1 MKSADSSLFQK
12 ALNPFLQAAISL
24 GLTLFML
31 ISSKLV
37 NLTGIIAVSER
48 FPWTTA
54 ATFVLFF
61 AVFNSVFSLTTKDT
75 RKYWGRSMYAFL
87 GVILVSGLLAYL
99 FSSIPLNEAGSYRWI
114 FFVLSFGYLVFI
126 SIMMMARKIVEFA
139 EREEWNQPRR
149 RR

>member
-1 MKSADSSLFQK
+1 MKPASSSIFQK
-12 ALNPFLQAAISL
+12 ALNPFMQAGISL
-24 GLTLFML
+24 GLALFML

-37 NLTGIIAVSER
+37 KLTGIISVSER

-54 ATFVLFF
+54 ATFILFF
-61 AVFNSVFSLTTKDT
+61 AVFNSVFSLTTTDT

-87 GVILVSGLLAYL
+87 AVVLISGSLAYL
-99 FSSIPLNEAGSYRWI
+99 FSYIPLSEAGSYRWI

-139 EREEWNQPRR
+139 QREEWNQPRR

>member
-1 MKSADSSLFQK
+1 M
-12 ALNPFLQAAISL
+12 QAGISL
-24 GLTLFML
+24 GLALFML

-37 NLTGIIAVSER
+37 KLTGIISVSER

-54 ATFVLFF
+54 ATFILFF
-61 AVFNSVFSLTTKDT
+61 AVFNSVFSLTTTDT

-87 GVILVSGLLAYL
+87 AVVLISGSLAYL
-99 FSSIPLNEAGSYRWI
+99 FSYIPLSEAGSYRWI

-139 EREEWNQPRR
+139 QREEWNQPRR